1 MHRETNVL
9 HTTGVSRTG
18 KGEPLEMPIP
28 HMVGVLAAAAVA
40 GLLLTGC
47 GNKTSSNPAPPPVAR
62 SAPATSP
69 QQEHNQADVVF
80 LQNMVL
86 HHTQAITMSQIARNQ
101 ASAAQVKDLAAR
113 IEAEQSPQIQQMSS
127 LLTEWGIPAP
137 ATTGGTGTTNGVGH
151 GQLPGTVSGAGFDR
165 AFLEMMIV
173 HHQDAVDMSQIELA
187 QASNPVT
194 RNLAQQIISA
204 DQAQISEMQTLLQVI

>member
-1 MHRETNVL
+1 M
-9 HTTGVSRTG
+9 
-18 KGEPLEMPIP
+18 MPIP
-28 HMVGVLAAAAVA
+28 HLVGVLAAAAAA

-47 GNKTSSNPAPPPVAR
+47 GNKPNSTPAPPPPAAR
-62 SAPATSP
+62 SVPVTSP
-69 QQEHNQADVVF
+69 QQQHNQADVVF

-101 ASAAQVKDLAAR
+101 ASAAQVKDLASR
-113 IEAEQSPQIQQMSS
+113 IETEQRPQVQQMNS
-127 LLTEWGIPAP
+127 LLAEWGIPMP
-137 ATTGGTGTTNGVGH
+137 ATTGGTATTNAVGH

-173 HHQDAVDMSQIELA
+173 QHQDAVNTAQIELA
-187 QASNPVT
+187 QANNPAT

-204 DQAQISEMQTLLQVI
+204 DQAQINEMQTLLQVI

>member
-1 MHRETNVL
+1 
-9 HTTGVSRTG
+9 
-18 KGEPLEMPIP
+18 MPIP
-28 HMVGVLAAAAVA
+28 HMIGVLAAAAAA

-47 GNKTSSNPAPPPVAR
+47 GNTTSSNPAPPPSAAR
-62 SAPATSP
+62 SAPASP
-69 QQEHNQADVVF
+69 QQQYNQADVVF

-86 HHTQAITMSQIARNQ
+86 HHTQAMTMSQITRNQ

-113 IEAEQSPQIQQMSS
+113 IEAEQSPQIQQMNS

-137 ATTGGTGTTNGVGH
+137 ATTGATGTTNAVGH

-187 QASNPVT
+187 QASNPAT

-204 DQAQISEMQTLLQVI
+204 EQAQISEMQTLLQVI

>member
-1 MHRETNVL
+1 
-9 HTTGVSRTG
+9 
-18 KGEPLEMPIP
+18 MPIP
-28 HMVGVLAAAAVA
+28 HMIGVLAAAAAA
-40 GLLLTGC
+40 GLFLTGC
-47 GNKTSSNPAPPPVAR
+47 GNTTSSNPAPPPSAAR
-62 SAPATSP
+62 SAPASP
-69 QQEHNQADVVF
+69 QQQYNQADVVF

-86 HHTQAITMSQIARNQ
+86 HHTQAMTMSQIARNQ

-113 IEAEQSPQIQQMSS
+113 IEAEQSPQIQQMNS

-137 ATTGGTGTTNGVGH
+137 ATTGATGTTNAVGH
-151 GQLPGTVSGAGFDR
+151 GQLPGTVSGAGVDR

-187 QASNPVT
+187 QASNPAT

-204 DQAQISEMQTLLQVI
+204 EQAQISEMQTLLQVI

>member
-1 MHRETNVL
+1 
-9 HTTGVSRTG
+9 
-18 KGEPLEMPIP
+18 
-28 HMVGVLAAAAVA
+28 MVGVLAAAAAA

-47 GNKTSSNPAPPPVAR
+47 GNKASSNPAPPPPAAR
-62 SAPATSP
+62 SAPASP
-69 QQEHNQADVVF
+69 QQQHNQADVVF

-113 IEAEQSPQIQQMSS
+113 IDAEQSPQIQQMNS

-165 AFLEMMIV
+165 AFLEMMII

>member
-1 MHRETNVL
+1 
-9 HTTGVSRTG
+9 
-18 KGEPLEMPIP
+18 MPIP
-28 HMVGVLAAAAVA
+28 HMVGVLAATAAA

-47 GNKTSSNPAPPPVAR
+47 GNKASSNPAPPPPAAR
-62 SAPATSP
+62 SAPASP
-69 QQEHNQADVVF
+69 QQQRNQADVVF

-113 IEAEQSPQIQQMSS
+113 IEAEQSPQIQQMNS

-187 QASNPVT
+187 QASNPVS

-204 DQAQISEMQTLLQVI
+204 DQARISEMQTLLQLI

>member
-1 MHRETNVL
+1 
-9 HTTGVSRTG
+9 
-18 KGEPLEMPIP
+18 MPIP
-28 HMVGVLAAAAVA
+28 HMVSVLAAAAAA

-47 GNKTSSNPAPPPVAR
+47 NKTSSDPAPPPP
-62 SAPATSP
+62 PAAHSGPVTSP
-69 QQEHNQADVVF
+69 QQQHNQADVVF

-101 ASAAQVKDLAAR
+101 ANAAQVKDLAAR
-113 IEAEQSPQIQQMSS
+113 IETEQSPQIQQMNS
-127 LLTEWGIPAP
+127 LLSEWGIPAP
-137 ATTGGTGTTNGVGH
+137 ATTGGTGTTNGGGH

-173 HHQDAVDMSQIELA
+173 DHQDAVNMSQIELA
-187 QASNPVT
+187 QASNPAT

-204 DQAQISEMQTLLQVI
+204 DQAQINEMQTLLQVI

>member
-1 MHRETNVL
+1 
-9 HTTGVSRTG
+9 
-18 KGEPLEMPIP
+18 MPIP
-28 HMVGVLAAAAVA
+28 HMVSVLATAAAA

-47 GNKTSSNPAPPPVAR
+47 GNKTSPNPAPPPPAAR

-69 QQEHNQADVVF
+69 QQQHNQADVVF

-113 IEAEQSPQIQQMSS
+113 IETEQSPQIQQMNS
-127 LLTEWGIPAP
+127 LLSEWGVPAP
-137 ATTGGTGTTNGVGH
+137 ATTGGTGTTNAVGH

-173 HHQDAVDMSQIELA
+173 HHQDAVNISQIELA
-187 QASNPVT
+187 QASNPAT
-194 RNLAQQIISA
+194 RNLAQQIISV
-204 DQAQISEMQTLLQVI
+204 DQAQINEMQTLLQVI

>member
-1 MHRETNVL
+1 MR
-9 HTTGVSRTG
+9 
-18 KGEPLEMPIP
+18 IP
-28 HMVGVLAAAAVA
+28 HVVGVLTAAAAA

-47 GNKTSSNPAPPPVAR
+47 GHKTGSTPAPAPPAAR
-62 SAPATSP
+62 SVPATSAP
-69 QQEHNQADVVF
+69 QQHNQADVVF

-113 IEAEQSPQIQQMSS
+113 IEAEESPQIQQMNA
-127 LLTEWGIPAP
+127 LLTEWAIPAP
-137 ATTGGTGTTNGVGH
+137 ATTGGTAPTSGVGH
-151 GQLPGTVSGAGFDR
+151 GQLPGLVSGAGFDR
-165 AFLEMMIV
+165 AFLEIMIV

-187 QASNPVT
+187 QASNPAT
-194 RNLAQQIISA
+194 RNLAQLITST